1 MKAVV
6 YFSHKRRHS
15 APARQTEEYYC
26 SLYNIL
32 NTAAGLELVC
42 QGKVIQYSTDHKCN
56 VMSVYNAMFYVI
68 RCYVIQ
74 MKTFTK
80 YIFIINKHKHKHNEE
95 ITRNYI
101 NDKHF

>member
-26 SLYNIL
+26 SLYNI